1 MSSSLVTD
9 LAALIDEANRVVI
22 FTGAGISTESGIPDF
37 RSPGGVWSKVK
48 PIQFQDF
55 VASQDV
61 RDESWRRRFTGD
73 DTMGKAQP
81 NKGHLSVAKL
91 VQIGK
96 VSHIITQNV
105 DNLHQNSGVPDDKVI
120 ELHGNATYAKC
131 LDCGNP
137 YDLRDLALA
146 FKANGT
152 VHDCHECGGI
162 IKSATISFGQAMPED
177 EMMRAEEATLG
188 CDLFIAIDPQMFNGL
203 PDFLGRVERLEEQV
217 KSGKKAPGVTQIYL
231 PGDPEL
237 ITRSARIK
245 EGIPLDE
252 KLWQQL
258 TELQG

>member
-1 MSSSLVTD
+1 MPSSTQD
-9 LAALIDEANRVVI
+9 LAALIDEASRIVF

-81 NKGHLSVAKL
+81 NKGHLAVAKL
-91 VQIGK
+91 IRAGK
-96 VSHIITQNV
+96 ASHIITQNV

-152 VHDCHECGGI
+152 VHDCEACGGI

-177 EMMRAEEATLG
+177 EMMRAEEAALG
-188 CDLFIAIDPQMFNGL
+188 CDLFIAIGSSLVVYPAAGFPVFAKQNGAKL
-203 PDFLGRVERLEEQV
+203 VILNREATDLDAHADLVVNDEIGPVLSRAVRL
-217 KSGKKAPGVTQIYL
+217 
-231 PGDPEL
+231 D
-237 ITRSARIK
+237 
-245 EGIPLDE
+245 
-252 KLWQQL
+252 
-258 TELQG
+258 

>member
-1 MSSSLVTD
+1 MTTTIQD
-9 LAALIDEANRVVI
+9 LATLIDEATRIVI

-55 VASQDV
+55 VASQEI
-61 RDESWRRRFTGD
+61 RDESWRRRFTGG
-73 DTMGKAQP
+73 DTMSTALP
-81 NKGHLSVAKL
+81 NKGHLAVAKL
-91 VQIGK
+91 IQSGK
-96 VSHIITQNV
+96 ASHIITQNV

-146 FKANGT
+146 FESNGT
-152 VHDCHECGGI
+152 VHDCEACGGI

-188 CDLFIAIDPQMFNGL
+188 CDLFIAIGSSLVVYPAAGFPVFAKQNGSKL
-203 PDFLGRVERLEEQV
+203 AILNREPTDLDGYADLVVNDEIGPVLSRAVRL
-217 KSGKKAPGVTQIYL
+217 
-231 PGDPEL
+231 D
-237 ITRSARIK
+237 
-245 EGIPLDE
+245 
-252 KLWQQL
+252 
-258 TELQG
+258 